1 MTMSKH
7 WIVGEVGRVGS
18 ISGSGG
24 SCCEESFGAVT
35 RLVAIGGS
43 VTAKNGFVVEEQK
56 LCFPAGVV
64 KLIVEME
71 LALSGVGK

>member
-1 MTMSKH
+1 
-7 WIVGEVGRVGS
+7 
-18 ISGSGG
+18 
-24 SCCEESFGAVT
+24 
-35 RLVAIGGS
+35 

-71 LALSGVGK
+71 LALSGVGKESFIENVFECAGLNYVITFLEYFN